1 MTNTLHQWLF
11 GNKKNYWHR
20 ETTLGFAAPPPFHP
34 CVLERG
40 CRKHNT
46 NGSGITLNIQMG
58 KLIVYAWIHRCD
70 YLAPLASLLRSLKA
84 TPSAF
89 CFHLPPLKKKKKKV
103 WTTRRDSDA
112 EVQRREFISI
122 NVFLLF
128 FFFLLFVAVPTC
140 DRCAGCRAVSVTN
153 TLSEERVSNDKRG
166 GRFCHLTAAANEQ
179 KSQWLLH
186 QRCHFVHVTTWRW
199 LLDFTRENIKTSETK
214 KISLLLLQIFSN
226 FYLFIYFFGHSCR
239 SSAGIRGVC
248 VLDRQLWY

>member
-11 GNKKNYWHR
+11 GNKKKLLTQGNHF
-20 ETTLGFAAPPPFHP
+20 GFRRPPPFHP

-103 WTTRRDSDA
+103 STTRRDSDA

-128 FFFLLFVAVPTC
+128 FFFCCLLRYQPVIAVQGAEQFLWQTPSA
-140 DRCAGCRAVSVTN
+140 R
-153 TLSEERVSNDKRG
+153 SE
-166 GRFCHLTAAANEQ
+166 
-179 KSQWLLH
+179 SQM
-186 QRCHFVHVTTWRW
+186 
-199 LLDFTRENIKTSETK
+199 TK
-214 KISLLLLQIFSN
+214 EEDGF
-226 FYLFIYFFGHSCR
+226 
-239 SSAGIRGVC
+239 AT
-248 VLDRQLWY
+248 